1 MRANIYADPVNY
13 TLDDIDLDA
22 KWHIGLEH
30 GAYFAYQNKIPL
42 TVALGDFDSL
52 SETKRQRLEDA
63 KIPFASYPARKDDTD
78 TALAVQYATRLGAT
92 KIVVYGGL
100 GDRLDHT
107 YANLLLCKMAPV
119 SFINASTKMYTL
131 SKGVHTLKELF
142 PIVSFFAL
150 EPVTGLSLKGFDY
163 ELEHHHLTPNDP
175 LCISNHGEGIVSFE
189 AGKLLVI
196 ESKEI

>member
-13 TLDDIDLDA
+13 TLNEIDVDA

-52 SETKRQRLEDA
+52 SEAKRQTLEEA
-63 KIPFASYPARKDDTD
+63 KIPFETYPARKDDTD
-78 TALAVQYATRLGAT
+78 TALAVTYALRLGAT
-92 KIVVYGGL
+92 QIVVYGGL
-100 GDRLDHT
+100 GERLDHT

-119 SFINASTKMYTL
+119 SFINASTKMYAL
-131 SKGVHTLKELF
+131 SKGVHALKDVY

-150 EPVTGLSLKGFDY
+150 EPVKSLSLKGFSY
-163 ELEHHHLTPNDP
+163 ELENYSLMPEDP
-175 LCISNHGEGIVSFE
+175 LCISNHGDGTVSFE
-189 AGKLLVI
+189 AGMLLVI
-196 ESKEI
+196 ESKET